1 MTDNHRSIQL
11 EVALQE
17 KLDRREPIWAVGDI
31 HGHHDSFRALLSKL
45 DTDDCVVCLGDLID
59 RGPRSAQVLELVR
72 DSEHICSLKGN
83 HESMMEKAL
92 STNKRKHWKS
102 WLKYGGEQTLDS
114 INRDRAVAISMS
126 PSWLP
131 FLSAL
136 PSEIVLNGHRLVHAG
151 YDMEKSLGD
160 QTENDR
166 LWSRG
171 LIDTKE
177 IPDESRQVI
186 FGHTPIQTKG
196 HDPNMGP
203 WKSKIDLP
211 DGRNSL
217 VGLDTG
223 ICMPRNDNP
232 KLTAF
237 NIQDGSHVSVDRIED
252 Y

>member
-1 MTDNHRSIQL
+1 MKGDHRSIQL
-11 EVALQE
+11 ELALQG
-17 KLDRREPIWAVGDI
+17 KLDGGESVWAVGDI
-31 HGHHDSFRALLSKL
+31 HGHHESFRALLDKL
-45 DTDDCVVCLGDLID
+45 NIDDCVICLGDLID
-59 RGPRSAQVLELVR
+59 RGPRSPQVMEIIR
-72 DSEHICSLKGN
+72 DSEDIFSLKGN

-114 INRDRAVAISMS
+114 INQDRNKAISMAA
-126 PSWLP
+126 SWLP
-131 FLSAL
+131 FLSSL
-136 PSEIVLNGHRLVHAG
+136 PSEIVLSRHRLVHAG

-160 QTENDR
+160 QTDNDR

-171 LIDTKE
+171 LIDAKE
-177 IPDESRQVI
+177 TPDESRQVI

-196 HDPNMGP
+196 HDPNLGP
-203 WKSKIDLP
+203 WKSKLVLS

-217 VGLDTG
+217 IALDTG

-237 NIQDGSHVSVDRIED
+237 NITDGSHVSVDRIEE